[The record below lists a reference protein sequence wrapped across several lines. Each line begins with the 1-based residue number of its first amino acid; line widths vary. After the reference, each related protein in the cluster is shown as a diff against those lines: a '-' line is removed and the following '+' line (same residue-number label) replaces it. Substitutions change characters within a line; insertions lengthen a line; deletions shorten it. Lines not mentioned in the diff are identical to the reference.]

1 MANIREKQKDGK
13 IFSFSFTACLERDAQ
28 GKQVRRY
35 TTWTPPEGLT
45 SSRARKAAER
55 AADAWENEI
64 KAEYQKE
71 KEAKGRAY
79 MLPAEKQHDDF
90 VNFVNETWF
99 SIQAQGNNRKAKT
112 VSFYSSMTKIL
123 NKYFKGRTLQSISP
137 IDIQKYLVYLRTKY
151 QGRFGRPLTPKT
163 VHHQYNTL
171 NLIFNFAEEQEMISK
186 NPMRKVEAPKKQKK
200 SVDALTAEQAQQFFS
215 ILPSCPLDFRCIL
228 QLLTTTGM
236 RRGECMGLKWR
247 DIDEKDCT
255 LSIEHNVSYTPESGV
270 IVSTPKTA
278 NSIRTIPIMPSTL
291 QLLQQLKQETQ
302 QQHPVADLKDAFLFP
317 KGNETFTARD
327 PNSVTRRVKRFMRN
341 NGFPDFSPHDLRHT
355 YITNPLYSGVDPKTV
370 QYLAGHENS
379 KTTMDIYAKVKYNK
393 PEELF
398 GVVNGAFHQATDD

>member
-123 NKYFKGRTLQSISP
+123 NK
-137 IDIQKYLVYLRTKY
+137 
-151 QGRFGRPLTPKT
+151 
-163 VHHQYNTL
+163 
-171 NLIFNFAEEQEMISK
+171 
-186 NPMRKVEAPKKQKK
+186 
-200 SVDALTAEQAQQFFS
+200 
-215 ILPSCPLDFRCIL
+215 
-228 QLLTTTGM
+228 
-236 RRGECMGLKWR
+236 
-247 DIDEKDCT
+247 
-255 LSIEHNVSYTPESGV
+255 
-270 IVSTPKTA
+270 
-278 NSIRTIPIMPSTL
+278 
-291 QLLQQLKQETQ
+291 
-302 QQHPVADLKDAFLFP
+302 
-317 KGNETFTARD
+317 
-327 PNSVTRRVKRFMRN
+327 
-341 NGFPDFSPHDLRHT
+341 
-355 YITNPLYSGVDPKTV
+355 
-370 QYLAGHENS
+370 
-379 KTTMDIYAKVKYNK
+379 
-393 PEELF
+393 
-398 GVVNGAFHQATDD
+398 